1 MMSHRLFIVPRGH
14 DRLYEDLRQQFAEN
28 PEVEVMVDRRD
39 GERQQRRHSDRPG
52 GRSAADSVVSGR
64 ARAVPG
70 LPVLIVELPSTA
82 AR

>member
-14 DRLYEDLRQQFAEN
+14 DRLYEDLRQQFSAN

-39 GERQQRRHSDRPG
+39 GERQQRRHSDRPDRG
-52 GRSAADSVVSGR
+52 SAADSVVS
-64 ARAVPG
+64 ASAVPG
-70 LPVLIVELPSTA
+70 LPVLIVELPSTP